1 MITAVTC
8 LWPPVPGSRSV
19 QTSEK
24 TRVPATM
31 HYSRNSLS
39 WSLEQDNLSQ
49 TEMCHKSNDNH
60 HLCSLSKYYNIKDS
74 GYSVN
79 FLHTVFVK

>member
-60 HLCSLSKYYNIKDS
+60 HLCSLSKYNIKDS